1 MRSLALIVALSLTCA
16 PAAFAKG
23 PCHDDRGKFMKCP
36 AEVHHPICKIGKPCG
51 NTCIAKDKVC
61 HK

>member
-1 MRSLALIVALSLTCA
+1 MRALALAAILSLALV

-23 PCHDDRGKFMKCP
+23 PCRDEHGKFMKCP
-36 AEVHHPICKIGKPCG
+36 AEVHHPICKKGKACG
-51 NTCIAKDKVC
+51 DSCIAKDKVC